1 MGSENGMYRAVGDEM
16 QRIRH
21 NLRSWASYMTDINQD
36 KGIHD
41 NR

>member
-1 MGSENGMYRAVGDEM
+1 MGSENGMYRVIGDEM

-21 NLRSWASYMTDINQD
+21 DLGSWASCMTGINQD